1 MNVKT
6 YTLREIL
13 DANSINFLNSV
24 KGENNVQYIIA
35 NINLLNYMFKM
46 HVFKTIPVSTLYKVI
61 NK

>member
-24 KGENNVQYIIA
+24 KGENVQYIIA
-35 NINLLNYMFKM
+35 DINFLNYMFKM

>member
-6 YTLREIL
+6 YTFREIL

-24 KGENNVQYIIA
+24 KSEDVQYIITD
-35 NINLLNYMFKM
+35 INFLNYLFKM
-46 HVFKTIPVSTLYKVI
+46 HVFKTVPASTQYKVI

>member
-24 KGENNVQYIIA
+24 KSKNVPYIIA
-35 NINLLNYMFKM
+35 NINLLNHMFKM
-46 HVFKTIPVSTLYKVI
+46 HVFKTIPISTLYKVI